1 GKGWPYPYT
10 RSDQPVPQPKDRPR
24 ADLRSVT
31 ADYHETYGIEVL
43 QGRPFNR
50 QDTWRSE
57 KVVMVNE
64 TFDKTAF
71 PDEDASGKHIRY
83 FGKDWRII
91 GVYADIKNVGLTKET
106 SPGVNLPIAQWPGND
121 AKSVYLTLR
130 KQSDPLSLAPIV
142 SEKVRELNPEQ
153 PLNQFQLM
161 ETYLDNST
169 AIDRFRSILI
179 GLFAVAALVLASIGI
194 YGVIAYSVEQRTH
207 EMGIRLALGSKR
219 SSLIW
224 IILQQGLKMTLAGV
238 ALGLVGSWILSRVI
252 SSQLYGVTSSDLR
265 TYLVVAIVLVCVSLT
280 ACIVPAMRAMRV
292 SPMQSLRAE

>member
-1 GKGWPYPYT
+1 
-10 RSDQPVPQPKDRPR
+10 
-24 ADLRSVT
+24 
-31 ADYHETYGIEVL
+31 
-43 QGRPFNR
+43 
-50 QDTWRSE
+50 
-57 KVVMVNE
+57 M
-64 TFDKTAF
+64 
-71 PDEDASGKHIRY
+71 GKHIRY

-130 KQSDPLSLAPIV
+130 TQSDPLSLAPIL